1 MLWNQ
6 AEGLVSLEG
15 DAGIGGWRGY
25 NFVMKVFALQFDVEW
40 LDPRQNLA
48 EVRRLV
54 SQAQPPAGSLVV
66 LPELCAVG
74 FCMDAAATTRAQDE
88 TQDALA
94 ALAKQWGV
102 FICAGVAAASPNG
115 KPENQAVLFDPAGEM
130 ALRYGKRHLFTLAGE
145 HEAYAPGPAVTVAP
159 VGEFT
164 LAPAICYDLRFPE
177 QFRQAVTMGANVMAV
192 LANWP
197 TVRKSHWR
205 ALLIARAIENQAYV
219 IGVNRC
225 GEDPNAAY
233 AGGSIVIDPQGE
245 ILAEAGDAT
254 EILAADLDIK
264 SLHAL
269 RAEFPVLD
277 DRRNDELA

>member
-1 MLWNQ
+1 
-6 AEGLVSLEG
+6 
-15 DAGIGGWRGY
+15 
-25 NFVMKVFALQFDVEW
+25 MKVFALQFDIAW
-40 LDPRQNLA
+40 LASRENLI
-48 EVRRLV
+48 EVRRLL
-54 SQAQPPAGSLVV
+54 AEARPPVGSLVV
-66 LPELCAVG
+66 LPELFAVG
-74 FCMDAAATTRAQDE
+74 FCMDSAAAAQAQQE
-88 TQDALA
+88 TEAALT
-94 ALAKQWGV
+94 ALAKQGGV
-102 FICAGVAAASPNG
+102 FICAGIAAASPNG
-115 KPENQAVLFDPAGEM
+115 KPENQAVLFDPAGEIV
-130 ALRYGKRHLFTLAGE
+130 LRYGKRHLFTPAGE
-145 HEAYAPGPAVTVAP
+145 HEAYSPGEAVVAAP

-177 QFRQAVTMGANVMAV
+177 QFRQAAAMGANVIAV

-197 TVRKSHWR
+197 AVRKEHWR

-225 GEDPNAAY
+225 GLDPNAAY
-233 AGGSIVIDPQGE
+233 AGGSMIIDPQGA

-269 RAEFPVLD
+269 RAQFPVLD

>member
-25 NFVMKVFALQFDVEW
+25 NFVMKVFAMQFDVEW

-102 FICAGVAAASPNG
+102 FICAGVAAASG
-115 KPENQAVLFDPAGEM
+115 
-130 ALRYGKRHLFTLAGE
+130 
-145 HEAYAPGPAVTVAP
+145 
-159 VGEFT
+159 
-164 LAPAICYDLRFPE
+164 
-177 QFRQAVTMGANVMAV
+177 
-192 LANWP
+192 
-197 TVRKSHWR
+197 
-205 ALLIARAIENQAYV
+205 
-219 IGVNRC
+219 
-225 GEDPNAAY
+225 
-233 AGGSIVIDPQGE
+233 
-245 ILAEAGDAT
+245 
-254 EILAADLDIK
+254 
-264 SLHAL
+264 
-269 RAEFPVLD
+269 
-277 DRRNDELA
+277 